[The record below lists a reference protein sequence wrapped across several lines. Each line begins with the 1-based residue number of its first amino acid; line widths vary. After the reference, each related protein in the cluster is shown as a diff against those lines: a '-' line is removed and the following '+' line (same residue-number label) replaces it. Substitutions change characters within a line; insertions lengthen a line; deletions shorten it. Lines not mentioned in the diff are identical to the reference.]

1 MSEGGAMRKFVRE
14 NSLGLVFGVLF
25 VLALGGQAIVGHAD
39 FNQQQLSEGLQPI
52 SLGRYLTSA
61 SFAVDVAENWQ
72 SEYLQFF
79 LFIVLTV
86 WLLQKGS
93 PESKSLDQAGTE
105 SDKDQLVGEH
115 ARDDSPAW
123 ARAPGWRRTLLS
135 NSLGLVM
142 GGIFLLSWLA
152 QSIAGVVAFNEQRL
166 SQLQD
171 PVSWTTYLT
180 EPDFWNR
187 TLQNWQSELLA
198 VFSMAVLAI
207 YLRQRGSPESKPV
220 GAAHTS
226 TGVEG

>member
-1 MSEGGAMRKFVRE
+1 MRRLRDH
-14 NSLGLVFGVLF
+14 SLGSVFGLLF
-25 VLALGGQAIVGHAD
+25 LLALVGQAFAGHAD
-39 FNQQQLSEGLQPI
+39 FNAQQLTNGLPPV

-79 LFIVLTV
+79 LFIILTV
-86 WLLQKGS
+86 WLVQKGS
-93 PESKSLDQAGTE
+93 PESKPLDKAGLE
-105 SDKDQLVGEH
+105 SDRDQHVGQH
-115 ARDDSPAW
+115 ASAASPAW
-123 ARAPGWRRTLLS
+123 AKAPGWRLGVYS
-135 NSLGLVM
+135 NSLGIVM
-142 GGIFLLSWLA
+142 GVVFVLAWLA
-152 QSIAGVVAFNEQRL
+152 QSVAGVAAYNERQL

-171 PVSWTTYLT
+171 PVSWAAYLL

-198 VFSMAVLAI
+198 VASMVILSI

-220 GAAHTS
+220 GTAHGV